1 MFKFNPFKKPA
12 HEPLKSILNT
22 IFEYA
27 DKEQAREV
35 VFEPQRV
42 EEPTEVEGMPMPVV
56 PAGSTVLFV
65 FYKIADRLEWQL
77 KFGDNVKEALLEQ
90 LKGYEHSGWHIEFS
104 RTGLGERAIA
114 QRV

>member
-1 MFKFNPFKKPA
+1 MFKSNHLNTPTD
-12 HEPLKSILNT
+12 EPMKRSLNT

-42 EEPTEVEGMPMPVV
+42 EEPTEVEGIPMPVV

-65 FYKIADRLEWQL
+65 FYQIADRLEWQL

-90 LKGYEHSGWHIEFS
+90 LKGYERSGWRIEFS